1 MADRQVL
8 PSNTFEQF
16 RTSYNGTAQD
26 VGDIASLLGASGII
40 ASSTDIVEAVVA
52 LNNSIN
58 NIDVDISGDT
68 GTISILDS
76 ETLTIAGTTGEIET
90 AAAGNTVTIGLPT
103 NVTIAG
109 NINNGAGVNLTL
121 PSVGGTISTEGFS
134 IALATALG

>member
-1 MADRQVL
+1 MADRSVQ
-8 PSNTFEQF
+8 PSNTFVQF
-16 RTSYNGTAQD
+16 RQTFNLTAED
-26 VGDIASLLGASGII
+26 VGDIADLKAASGII
-40 ASSTDIVEAVVA
+40 ASSTDVVEAIVG
-52 LNNSIN
+52 LNTSIN
-58 NIDVDISGDT
+58 TLDVDIAGDT

-76 ETLTIAGTTGEIET
+76 ETLTIAGTSGEIET
-90 AAAGNTVTIGLPT
+90 SATGNTVTIGLPT

>member
-1 MADRQVL
+1 MADRSVQ

-16 RTSYNGTAQD
+16 RTTFNQTAED
-26 VGDIASLLGASGII
+26 VGDIADLKAASGII
-40 ASSTDIVEAVVA
+40 ASSTDVVEAIVA
-52 LNNSIN
+52 LNSSIN
-58 NIDVDISGDT
+58 TLDVDIAGDT

-76 ETLTIAGTTGEIET
+76 ETLTIAGTSGEIET
-90 AAAGNTVTIGLPT
+90 SATGNTVTIGLPT

>member
-8 PSNTFEQF
+8 PSNTFEEF

-26 VGDIASLLGASGII
+26 VGDIADLQSASGII
-40 ASSTDIVEAVVA
+40 ASSTDVVEAIVA
-52 LNNSIN
+52 LNASIN
-58 NIDVDISGDT
+58 TLDVDIAGDT

-76 ETLTIAGTTGEIET
+76 ETLTIAGTSGEIET
-90 AAAGNTVTIGLPT
+90 SATGNTVTIGLPT

-109 NINNGAGVNLTL
+109 NINNGSGVNLTF

>member
-26 VGDIASLLGASGII
+26 VGDIANLLGASGII
-40 ASSTDIVEAVVA
+40 ASSTDVVEAIVA

-58 NIDVDISGDT
+58 TLDVDISGDT

-76 ETLTIAGTTGEIET
+76 ETLTIAGTSGEIET
-90 AAAGNTVTIGLPT
+90 SATGNTVTIGLPT

>member
-26 VGDIASLLGASGII
+26 VGDIANLQSASGII
-40 ASSTDIVEAVVA
+40 ASSTDVVEAIVA
-52 LNNSIN
+52 LNASIN
-58 NIDVDISGDT
+58 TLDVDIAGDT

-109 NINNGAGVNLTL
+109 NINNGSGVNLTF

>member
-1 MADRQVL
+1 MAVRSVQ

-16 RTSYNGTAQD
+16 RTTFNQTAED
-26 VGDIASLLGASGII
+26 VGDIADLKAASGII
-40 ASSTDIVEAVVA
+40 ASSEDVVEAIVA
-52 LNNSIN
+52 LNSSIN
-58 NIDVDISGDT
+58 TLDVDIAGDT

-76 ETLTIAGTTGEIET
+76 ETLTIAGTSGEIET
-90 AAAGNTVTIGLPT
+90 SATGNTVTIGLPT

>member
-1 MADRQVL
+1 MADRSVQ

-16 RTSYNGTAQD
+16 RLTFNQTAED
-26 VGDIASLLGASGII
+26 VGDIADLQSASGII
-40 ASSTDIVEAVVA
+40 ASSTDVVEAIVA
-52 LNNSIN
+52 LNSSIN
-58 NIDVDISGDT
+58 TLDVDIAGDT

-76 ETLTIAGTTGEIET
+76 ETLTIAGTSGEIET
-90 AAAGNTVTIGLPT
+90 SATGNTVTIGLPT

>member
-26 VGDIASLLGASGII
+26 VGDIADLQSASGII
-40 ASSTDIVEAVVA
+40 ASSTDVVEAIVA
-52 LNNSIN
+52 LNSSIN
-58 NIDVDISGDT
+58 TLDVDIAGDT

-76 ETLTIAGTTGEIET
+76 ETLTIAGTSGEIET
-90 AAAGNTVTIGLPT
+90 SATGNTVTIGLPT
-103 NVTIAG
+103 NVTISG

>member
-1 MADRQVL
+1 MADRSVQ

-16 RTSYNGTAQD
+16 RTTFNQTAQD
-26 VGDIASLLGASGII
+26 VGDIADLQSASGII
-40 ASSTDIVEAVVA
+40 ASSTDVVEAIVA
-52 LNNSIN
+52 LNSSIN
-58 NIDVDISGDT
+58 TLDVDIAGDT

-76 ETLTIAGTTGEIET
+76 ETLTIAGTSGEIET

-109 NINNGAGVNLTL
+109 NINNGSGVNLTF

>member
-16 RTSYNGTAQD
+16 RVEFNELATD
-26 VGDIASLLGASGII
+26 VGDIAGVTGASGII
-40 ASSTDIVEAVVA
+40 ASASDIVEAVTL
-52 LNNSIN
+52 LNTAIN

-76 ETLTIAGTTGEIET
+76 ETLTIAGTSGEIET

-109 NINNGAGVNLTL
+109 NINNGSGVNLTF
-121 PSVGGTISTEGFS
+121 PSVGATISTEGFS

>member
-26 VGDIASLLGASGII
+26 VGDIANLLGASGII
-40 ASSTDIVEAVVA
+40 ASSTDVVEAIVA

-58 NIDVDISGDT
+58 TLDVDIAGDT

-76 ETLTIAGTTGEIET
+76 ETLTIAGTSGEIET
-90 AAAGNTVTIGLPT
+90 AATGNTVTIGLPT
-103 NVTIAG
+103 NVTISG
-109 NINNGAGVNLTL
+109 NINNGSGVNLTF

>member
-8 PSNTFEQF
+8 PSNTFEEF

-26 VGDIASLLGASGII
+26 VGDIANLQSASGII
-40 ASSTDIVEAVVA
+40 ASSTDVVEAIVA
-52 LNNSIN
+52 LNASIN
-58 NIDVDISGDT
+58 TLDVDIAGDT

-76 ETLTIAGTTGEIET
+76 ETLTIAGTSGEIET
-90 AAAGNTVTIGLPT
+90 SATGNTVTIGLPT

-109 NINNGAGVNLTL
+109 NINNGSGVNLTF

>member
-26 VGDIASLLGASGII
+26 VGDIANLQSASGII
-40 ASSTDIVEAVVA
+40 ASSTDVVEAIVA
-52 LNNSIN
+52 LNASIN
-58 NIDVDISGDT
+58 TLDVDIAGDT

-76 ETLTIAGTTGEIET
+76 ETLTIAGTSGEIET
-90 AAAGNTVTIGLPT
+90 SATGNTVTIGLPT

-109 NINNGAGVNLTL
+109 NINNGSGVNLTF

>member
-1 MADRQVL
+1 MADRSVQ

-16 RTSYNGTAQD
+16 RTTFNDTAED
-26 VGDIASLLGASGII
+26 VGDIADLKAASGII
-40 ASSTDIVEAVVA
+40 ASSTDVVEAIVA
-52 LNNSIN
+52 LNSSIN
-58 NIDVDISGDT
+58 TLDVDIAGDT

-76 ETLTIAGTTGEIET
+76 ETLTIAGTSGEIET
-90 AAAGNTVTIGLPT
+90 SATGNTVTIGLPT

>member
-1 MADRQVL
+1 MADRSVQ

-16 RTSYNGTAQD
+16 RTTFNQTTQD
-26 VGDIASLLGASGII
+26 VGDIADLQSASGII
-40 ASSTDIVEAVVA
+40 ASSTDVVEAIVA
-52 LNNSIN
+52 LNSSIN
-58 NIDVDISGDT
+58 TLDVDIAGDT

-76 ETLTIAGTTGEIET
+76 ETLTIAGTSGEIET
-90 AAAGNTVTIGLPT
+90 SATGNTVTIGLPT

>member
-16 RTSYNGTAQD
+16 RVEFNELATD
-26 VGDIASLLGASGII
+26 VGDIAGVTGASGII
-40 ASSTDIVEAVVA
+40 ASASDIAEAVTL
-52 LNNSIN
+52 LNTAIN

-76 ETLTIAGTTGEIET
+76 ETLTIAGTSGEIET

>member
-1 MADRQVL
+1 MADRSVQ

-16 RTSYNGTAQD
+16 RQTFNLTAED
-26 VGDIASLLGASGII
+26 VGDIADLKAASGII
-40 ASSTDIVEAVVA
+40 ASSEDVVEAIVA
-52 LNNSIN
+52 LNSSIN
-58 NIDVDISGDT
+58 TLDVDIAGDT

-76 ETLTIAGTTGEIET
+76 ETLTIAGTSGEIET
-90 AAAGNTVTIGLPT
+90 SATGNTVTIGLPT

>member
-1 MADRQVL
+1 MADRSVQ
-8 PSNTFEQF
+8 PSNTFEQL

-76 ETLTIAGTTGEIET
+76 ETLTIAGTSGEIET
-90 AAAGNTVTIGLPT
+90 AAAGNQVTIGLPT

-109 NINNGAGVNLTL
+109 NINNGSGVNLTF
-121 PSVGGTISTEGFS
+121 PTVSGTISTEGFS

>member
-26 VGDIASLLGASGII
+26 VGDIADLQSASGII
-40 ASSTDIVEAVVA
+40 ASSTDVVEAIVA
-52 LNNSIN
+52 LNASIN
-58 NIDVDISGDT
+58 TLDVDIAGDT

-76 ETLTIAGTTGEIET
+76 ETLTIAGTSGEIET
-90 AAAGNTVTIGLPT
+90 SATGNTVTIGLPT

-109 NINNGAGVNLTL
+109 NINNGSGINLTF
-121 PSVGGTISTEGFS
+121 PSVSGTISTEGFS

>member
-121 PSVGGTISTEGFS
+121 PTVGGTISTEGFS

>member
-8 PSNTFEQF
+8 PSNTFEEF

-26 VGDIASLLGASGII
+26 VGDIANLQSASGII
-40 ASSTDIVEAVVA
+40 ASSTDVVEAIVA
-52 LNNSIN
+52 LNSSIN
-58 NIDVDISGDT
+58 TLDVDIAGDT

-76 ETLTIAGTTGEIET
+76 ETLTIAGTSGEIET
-90 AAAGNTVTIGLPT
+90 SATGNTVTIGLPT

-109 NINNGAGVNLTL
+109 NINNGSGVNLTF

>member
-26 VGDIASLLGASGII
+26 VGDIADLQSASGII
-40 ASSTDIVEAVVA
+40 ASSTDVVEAIVA
-52 LNNSIN
+52 LNSSIN
-58 NIDVDISGDT
+58 TLDVDIAGDT

-76 ETLTIAGTTGEIET
+76 ETLTIAGTSGEIET
-90 AAAGNTVTIGLPT
+90 SATGNTVTIGLPT

>member
-1 MADRQVL
+1 MADRSVQ

-16 RTSYNGTAQD
+16 RQTFNLTAED
-26 VGDIASLLGASGII
+26 VGDIADLKAASGII
-40 ASSTDIVEAVVA
+40 ASSTDVVEAIVA
-52 LNNSIN
+52 LNSSIN
-58 NIDVDISGDT
+58 TLDVDIAGDT

-76 ETLTIAGTTGEIET
+76 ETLTIAGTSGEIET
-90 AAAGNTVTIGLPT
+90 SATGNTVTIGLPT

>member
-26 VGDIASLLGASGII
+26 VGDIADLQSASGII
-40 ASSTDIVEAVVA
+40 ASSTDVVEAIVA
-52 LNNSIN
+52 LNASIN
-58 NIDVDISGDT
+58 TLDVDIAGDT

-76 ETLTIAGTTGEIET
+76 ETLTIAGTSGEIET
-90 AAAGNTVTIGLPT
+90 SATGNTVTIGLPT
-103 NVTIAG
+103 NVTISG

>member
-16 RTSYNGTAQD
+16 RVEFNELATD
-26 VGDIASLLGASGII
+26 VGDIAGVTGASGII
-40 ASSTDIVEAVVA
+40 ATASDIVEAVTL
-52 LNNSIN
+52 LNTAIN

-76 ETLTIAGTTGEIET
+76 ETLTIAGTSGEIET

-109 NINNGAGVNLTL
+109 NINNGSGVNLTF

-134 IALATALG
+134 IALATALS

>member
-1 MADRQVL
+1 MADRSVQ

-76 ETLTIAGTTGEIET
+76 ETLTIAGTSGEIET
-90 AAAGNTVTIGLPT
+90 VAAGNQVTIGLPT

-109 NINNGAGVNLTL
+109 NINNGSGVNLTF

-134 IALATALG
+134 IALATALS

>member
-109 NINNGAGVNLTL
+109 NINNGSGVNLTF

-134 IALATALG
+134 LALATALS

>member
-1 MADRQVL
+1 MADRSVQ

-16 RTSYNGTAQD
+16 RTTFNQTAQD
-26 VGDIASLLGASGII
+26 VGDIADLQSASGII
-40 ASSTDIVEAVVA
+40 ASSTDVVEAIVA
-52 LNNSIN
+52 LNSSIN
-58 NIDVDISGDT
+58 TLDVDIAGDT

-76 ETLTIAGTTGEIET
+76 ETLTIAGTSGEIET
-90 AAAGNTVTIGLPT
+90 SATGNTVTIGLPT

>member
-26 VGDIASLLGASGII
+26 VGDIANLLGASGII
-40 ASSTDIVEAVVA
+40 ASSTDVVEAIVA
-52 LNNSIN
+52 LNNSVN
-58 NIDVDISGDT
+58 NLDVDISGDT

-76 ETLTIAGTTGEIET
+76 ETLTIAGTSGEIET
-90 AAAGNTVTIGLPT
+90 AATGNTVTIGLPT